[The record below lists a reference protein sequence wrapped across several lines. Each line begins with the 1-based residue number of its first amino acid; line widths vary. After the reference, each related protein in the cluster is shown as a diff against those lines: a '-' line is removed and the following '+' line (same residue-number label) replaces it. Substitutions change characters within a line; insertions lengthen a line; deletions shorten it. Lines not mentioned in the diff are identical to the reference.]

1 MKSTKSVSRQN
12 TAKKREDIGMR
23 KIEAATLEEAYSLA
37 CRELECS
44 MSELKYEIVQYPEKG
59 LLGFFSKPAVIV
71 ADIDW
76 QKRKASSEKVEA
88 ALSQEKGHSDG
99 ALQESNTLSSEPV
112 TDQGD
117 RRETR
122 KVEAL
127 ESGLESEKASGV
139 EKQKT
144 LHGQGA
150 EREILEGFFAE
161 SARAELSENET
172 HSKKQEI
179 NSMDE
184 AALASEIESTLSALM
199 EKSCFEIDVVE
210 VDVAEGTAYI
220 FIDGEDAALLIG
232 KEGYRYNALSYLL
245 YNWLNARYGLHT
257 KLEIAHFLSSQEEM
271 IRKNLEPVIEHVRTE
286 GWGRTRTLDGILVQ
300 LALEHLRSIFPDKYV
315 AVKRQRDGKRYVLV
329 NEFNSRK

>member
-1 MKSTKSVSRQN
+1 
-12 TAKKREDIGMR
+12 MR

-59 LLGFFSKPAVIV
+59 LFGFFSKPAVIV

-76 QKRKASSEKVEA
+76 EKRKASLEKAEA
-88 ALSQEKGHSDG
+88 ASSQEREHSDR
-99 ALQESNTLSSEPV
+99 APLEENSLSDEPV
-112 TDQGD
+112 NDQGD
-117 RRETR
+117 RRETLEP
-122 KVEAL
+122 EAL
-127 ESGLESEKASGV
+127 ESGSESEMRAFAE
-139 EKQKT
+139 EKQKI
-144 LHGQGA
+144 LHAQGT

-161 SARAELSENET
+161 SARAELSENDT

-179 NSMDE
+179 NSVDE
-184 AALASEIESTLSALM
+184 AALASEIENTLSALM
-199 EKSCFEIDVVE
+199 KKSCFEIDVVE

-300 LALEHLRSIFPDKYV
+300 LALEHLRSVFPDKYV

>member
-1 MKSTKSVSRQN
+1 MRSIKSVSRRITVEN
-12 TAKKREDIGMR
+12 REDIGMK

-59 LLGFFSKPAVIV
+59 LFGFFSKPAIIV

-76 QKRKASSEKVEA
+76 EKRKTALKKVEREFSQEENSSSNECVTDPVDRVKMQEKEAPEPSSKSEKTFGEEK
-88 ALSQEKGHSDG
+88 QEISHE
-99 ALQESNTLSSEPV
+99 Q
-112 TDQGD
+112 
-117 RRETR
+117 
-122 KVEAL
+122 
-127 ESGLESEKASGV
+127 GV
-139 EKQKT
+139 EKEILDGFFGETERTESSKSET
-144 LHGQGA
+144 RF
-150 EREILEGFFAE
+150 ERE
-161 SARAELSENET
+161 ET
-172 HSKKQEI
+172 S
-179 NSMDE
+179 SMDE
-184 AALASEIESTLSALM
+184 TVLASEIESTLSTLIAD
-199 EKSCFEIDVVE
+199 SCFEIDIVE
-210 VDVAEGTAYI
+210 VDVADGIAYI

-271 IRKNLEPVIEHVRTE
+271 IRKNLEPVIDHIRTE

-300 LALEHLRSIFPDKYV
+300 LALEHLRNIFPDKYV